1 MDSRRQSRGDVV
13 SFKLFGG
20 SCICH
25 VIYSF
30 PSCKIPAFY
39 LQRLTLS
46 LLPQFF
52 GDLIV
57 LNFRPDEVPRRVY
70 LVAVVSTPILG
81 RDGIGRYHPTCVSG
95 KDKTFV
101 GLRRSS
107 RYARTQDT
115 ATNPPLAYLRS
126 AIRQA
131 PSDRQSIGDIWQS
144 TYGQMPQDSPSS
156 ERHLCP
162 HGMHLLHAYVLRST
176 SRQPIVSGCRAGN
189 KQLAKHT
196 IHQRASGNHR
206 SMACGVSSCQWFLVT
221 ADATDKSSTVVP
233 SIKP

>member
-1 MDSRRQSRGDVV
+1 MSRDIQLPFMQNPRLLPPASYLISLATVLWGLDSAQLPSRRSATACLSRG
-13 SFKLFGG
+13 
-20 SCICH
+20 C
-25 VIYSF
+25 
-30 PSCKIPAFY
+30 
-39 LQRLTLS
+39 
-46 LLPQFF
+46 
-52 GDLIV
+52 
-57 LNFRPDEVPRRVY
+57 
-70 LVAVVSTPILG
+70 VSTPILG

-176 SRQPIVSGCRAGN
+176 SRQPIASGC
-189 KQLAKHT
+189 
-196 IHQRASGNHR
+196 
-206 SMACGVSSCQWFLVT
+206 
-221 ADATDKSSTVVP
+221 
-233 SIKP
+233 